1 MFNLKLSNRLRYAS
15 AFLAFFVTPFIST
28 QASAHV
34 KWFCAFDVA
43 GQPRGLENV
52 LCTNFEI
59 LSCFAVL
66 LLILG
71 YLLEASPVGDALTRS
86 LDSVTVGLRNNSD
99 RLIRAGLG
107 YFFISLWLLG
117 GIIIT
122 PELKTDSSLISWLQL
137 ALAFCLLW
145 EKTLVVTAAG
155 IVFLFGLAFYQYGIF
170 HLMDYPIFLG
180 LAAYLA
186 LTGLKRDFFGYR
198 PLDVVRVSAA
208 ITLMWASV
216 EKWAY
221 PEWTFPLFITNPG
234 MLMGFDQEFFM
245 QAAGVVEFAL
255 SFALLLT
262 PLMRRSSALVL
273 LGMFISAIAGFGK
286 VDAVGHMPI
295 IVVMLAISADD
306 RKLPVRIAGE
316 EARAGIWSIPIVW
329 RALGLLPAGFIAAL
343 SIFLVSYYTMHS
355 LIFNTSII

>member
-1 MFNLKLSNRLRYAS
+1 MFNLKLSSHSRYV
-15 AFLAFFVTPFIST
+15 LAFTVFEPIST
-28 QASAHV
+28 EASAHV

-52 LCTNFEI
+52 LCANFEL
-59 LSCFAVL
+59 LSGFAIL
-66 LLILG
+66 LLMLG
-71 YLLEASPVGDALTRS
+71 YLIDASPVGDALSRA
-86 LDSVTVGLRNNSD
+86 LDAVTVSLRDNAE

-107 YFFISLWLLG
+107 FFFVSLWMLG
-117 GIIIT
+117 GIMMT
-122 PELKTDSSLISWLQL
+122 PELKTESLLIPWLQL
-137 ALAFCLLW
+137 GLAACLLW
-145 EKTLVVTAAG
+145 QETLIVTALG
-155 IVFLFGLAFYQYGIF
+155 IVFLFGLAFYEYGIF

-180 LAAYLA
+180 LAAYLG

-198 PLDVVRVSAA
+198 PIDVVRCSAA

-245 QAAGVVEFAL
+245 QAAGIVEFAL
-255 SFALLLT
+255 SFALLMT
-262 PLMRRSSALVL
+262 PLMRRCSALVL

-295 IVVMLAISADD
+295 IVVMLAIIADD
-306 RKLPVRIAGE
+306 KKLPVRVASEGAKAGN
-316 EARAGIWSIPIVW
+316 RYVSMLWKTF
-329 RALGLLPAGFIAAL
+329 GLVPAGFVAAL
-343 SIFLVSYYTMHS
+343 SVFLASYYVMHS
-355 LIFNTSII
+355 LLFHTSII